1 MEDNKTKRI
10 NNADIL
16 YVNRLTNNVYVDGEI
31 LETTIGKSKKDL
43 PKDTIFDIFARIIT
57 KNGEQRKILYHLLFD
72 KEEYNK
78 STLCKRLSMLY
89 GKSSRTYER
98 GLDYMFGKRIIYNDR
113 NKIIRVTLDY
123 DLSLLDLDNVKSII
137 IHIN

>member
-1 MEDNKTKRI
+1 MEDNKNKSI

-16 YVNRLTNNVYVDGEI
+16 YVNRLTNTVYVDGDI
-31 LETTIGKSKKDL
+31 LETNINKSKKEL
-43 PKDTIFDIFARIIT
+43 PRDTIFDIFARIIT
-57 KNGEQRKILYHLLFD
+57 KNGEQRKALYHLLFD

-78 STLCKRLSMLY
+78 STLCKKLSMLY

-98 GLDYMFGKRIIYNDR
+98 ALDYMFGKRIIYNDR
-113 NKIIRVTLDY
+113 HKIIRVTIDY
-123 DLSLLDLDNVKSII
+123 DLSLLDLDNVKSVI